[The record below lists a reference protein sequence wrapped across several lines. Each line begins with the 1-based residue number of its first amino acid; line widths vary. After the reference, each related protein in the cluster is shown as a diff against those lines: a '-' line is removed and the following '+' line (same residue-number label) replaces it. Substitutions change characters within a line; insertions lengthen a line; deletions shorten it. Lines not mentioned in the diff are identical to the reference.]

1 MPSTLFLVFT
11 YLTEALI
18 VFYYAKSIYEY
29 KKDAKISFAATI
41 LLYALLLIIYKFIF
55 NIALLNALLVFIV
68 NFVIFYFLFKSSLKS
83 SLFHSVVLV
92 FMQIFAEVLAM
103 IITGAAFKISSVEVI
118 EERYEF
124 GTVISRLIY
133 LSLAVIIARITTK
146 LSGKRHIGKW
156 FAMGTLPLGS
166 IIAVSAFY
174 TLCAEIKMSTRQ
186 LYTCIIAISVILI
199 ANIVVYYVYESS
211 ERNSQKLLELE
222 LEQHKNKADMQ
233 YLTLLEEKNQ
243 QMQIMAH
250 DYKNHLFA
258 LSQMSDN
265 AEVKSYIEKISGEIQ
280 KAEKGCDS
288 GNHTLDILLNKYITE
303 SERKGISFEY
313 DVKLANLNFV
323 EDYDLVTIVGNL
335 LDNALEAAEQS
346 AEKKISLN
354 TAKVNTYDSLTV
366 TNSCDTPPDKNLK
379 TTKKNKQM
387 HGLGIKSIQK
397 AVKKY
402 DGELEWEYDESE
414 KQFSITIILL
424 SKTV

>member
-1 MPSTLFLVFT
+1 MTAVWIII
-11 YLTEALI
+11 YVIEALI
-18 VFYYAKSIYEY
+18 AFMYFYDNFKL
-29 KKDAKISFAATI
+29 KKGYLLTFATI
-41 LLYALLLIIYKFIF
+41 LGLYFICYWVNEIGQNNAII
-55 NIALLNALLVFIV
+55 N
-68 NFVIFYFLFKSSLKS
+68 
-83 SLFHSVVLV
+83 
-92 FMQIFAEVLAM
+92 E
-103 IITGAAFKISSVEVI
+103 AAFLLATFAFAKYCFEISIKAAMFHTTILTMVMSLT
-118 EERYEF
+118 EF
-124 GTVISRLIY
+124 ITEIILDAFFGIPLYSYRDSISALI
-133 LSLAVIIARITTK
+133 
-146 LSGKRHIGKW
+146 
-156 FAMGTLPLGS
+156 
-166 IIAVSAFY
+166 
-174 TLCAEIKMSTRQ
+174 
-186 LYTCIIAISVILI
+186 IIAILT
-199 ANIVVYYVYESS
+199 
-211 ERNSQKLLELE
+211 KLLYMIIAKILAWAFSYKYNRRLDKSSYLLFAFPIIITTLVTLVWYFFGFFKVDEKMKMIFAVICTASVFLSAVLLMYNRYIDYQRAELDE
-222 LEQHKNKADMQ
+222 LKQERIKGEMNMQ

-258 LSQMSDN
+258 LGQMSDN

-280 KAEKGCDS
+280 KAGKGCDS

-313 DVKLANLNFV
+313 DVKLANLGFV

-346 AEKKISLN
+346 AEKKITLN

-402 DGELEWEYDESE
+402 EGELEWEYDESE
-414 KQFSITIILL
+414 KTFSITIILL

>member
-1 MPSTLFLVFT
+1 MTSYILNLVLQTIECFICFFFYESITDFKNGISKRLSIMFGSYVVMYIVNIAFDYNIVINTAVMLLAHFLFVRVLYNKAIKFSVMYSLLIVSLVTITEVGAINFVAFIFKTMPRDFIENTLNYVVLIVLSKTLMFIILKIISAIINRFNQSKKLNLVYLLYPLSLLIVLTAFVVVSDNLNIGSESRLFISICILFLAFSV
-11 YLTEALI
+11 I
-18 VFYYAKSIYEY
+18 VTSFYQQASSKRERE
-29 KKDAKISFAATI
+29 
-41 LLYALLLIIYKFIF
+41 
-55 NIALLNALLVFIV
+55 
-68 NFVIFYFLFKSSLKS
+68 LFELKTTQQKNETD
-83 SLFHSVVLV
+83 L
-92 FMQIFAEVLAM
+92 Q
-103 IITGAAFKISSVEVI
+103 
-118 EERYEF
+118 
-124 GTVISRLIY
+124 Y
-133 LSLAVIIARITTK
+133 LS
-146 LSGKRHIGKW
+146 
-156 FAMGTLPLGS
+156 
-166 IIAVSAFY
+166 
-174 TLCAEIKMSTRQ
+174 
-186 LYTCIIAISVILI
+186 
-199 ANIVVYYVYESS
+199 
-211 ERNSQKLLELE
+211 
-222 LEQHKNKADMQ
+222 
-233 YLTLLEEKNQ
+233 LLEEKNQ

-265 AEVKSYIEKISGEIQ
+265 AEVKSYIEQISGEIQ
-280 KAEKGCDS
+280 KAGKGCDS

-313 DVKLANLNFV
+313 DVKLANLGFV

-346 AEKKISLN
+346 AEKKITLN

-366 TNSCDTPPDKNLK
+366 TNSCDTPPEKNLK

-402 DGELEWEYDESE
+402 DGELEWEYDENG